1 MSDEIQKNISRL
13 AFRHGITL
21 GHLKETG
28 GRELECVLERFD
40 AQAAEIERLRAR
52 VEELEQKR
60 ISASDAFRMVMALWG
75 AGFREGEL
83 ECRPSV
89 SDATLKKINDRSERC
104 KSAIIS
110 ALTWEAKP

>member
-1 MSDEIQKNISRL
+1 MARAAQRDERLADGPLYGKLADEIERL
-13 AFRHGITL
+13 RDRV
-21 GHLKETG
+21 E
-28 GRELECVLERFD
+28 VLERFD

-83 ECRPSV
+83 EFRPLV

>member
-1 MSDEIQKNISRL
+1 MSDVYEIIEKLSR
-13 AFRHGITL
+13 
-21 GHLKETG
+21 EVC
-28 GRELECVLERFD
+28 ELHAD
-40 AQAAEIERLRAR
+40 NQRLRAR

>member
-1 MSDEIQKNISRL
+1 MSEAKMPKRWSIDYDGYMEERDEGDYVEAKDVEPL
-13 AFRHGITL
+13 
-21 GHLKETG
+21 
-28 GRELECVLERFD
+28 V
-40 AQAAEIERLRAR
+40 AEIERLRSR

-83 ECRPSV
+83 GCRPSV

>member
-1 MSDEIQKNISRL
+1 MSDDIEDIVAMARAAQRDERL
-13 AFRHGITL
+13 ADGPL
-21 GHLKETG
+21 YGKLA
-28 GRELECVLERFD
+28 D
-40 AQAAEIERLRAR
+40 EIERLRAR

-83 ECRPSV
+83 EFRPLV